1 MKVHCHLA
9 PCRGSSLFILICTLS
24 TNVLFSQQTSITDY
38 VIFGGQKTSIPP
50 QTAPLAPGYAV
61 QLGSTCNILG
71 GSIGSYH
78 LVKSTANLIV
88 GTSSNPTN
96 IVSGGIIQLANS
108 NVVTGKISAANTT
121 TLPLLPP
128 GSTIL
133 SIGSSAMIGGNI
145 DVNGNIVIG
154 GGTVS
159 GNVTHPLGTTYS
171 GPVPVLPAVEVTG
184 PPTLP
189 ILPVLPDPKI
199 FPVFPSGSPLNFS
212 TSQPIH
218 RNLSY

>member
-61 QLGSTCNILG
+61 QLGSSCNIQG
-71 GSIGSYH
+71 GSIGSYN
-78 LVKSTANLIV
+78 LVKSTGNLTL
-88 GTSSNPTN
+88 GTN
-96 IVSGGIIQLANS
+96 IYSGGTIQLANS
-108 NVVTGKISAANTT
+108 NVVTGKITAANLT
-121 TLPLLPP
+121 TLPLPLPA

-133 SIGSSAMIGGNI
+133 SIGSSTNIAGNI

-159 GNVTHPLGTTYS
+159 GIVTHPLGTTYS

-184 PPTLP
+184 LPTLP